1 MFQNYYPSY
10 NAYAQAQP
18 YQAMPQA
25 AQQQTTAQSNIQW
38 VQGIEAAKSYL
49 VGAGNSVMLM
59 DSESSTFYIKS
70 TDNAGMP
77 QPMRIF
83 DYTERKSQ
91 APATDT
97 ADYITREEFER
108 RFAELKEVKA
118 DEQSSL

>member
-18 YQAMPQA
+18 YQTMPQV
-25 AQQQTTAQSNIQW
+25 AQQPTASQNNINW
-38 VQGIEAAKSYL
+38 VTEEEAKSYL
-49 VGAGNSVMLM
+49 VAAGNSVMLM
-59 DSESSTFYIKS
+59 DSQKNTFYIKS
-70 TDNAGMP
+70 TDATGMP

-97 ADYITREEFER
+97 TDYITREEFEK
-108 RFAELKEVKA
+108 RFAELKGVTA
-118 DEQSSL
+118 DE